1 MFYRVFIGDILL
13 AEVISYSLAVE
24 LASKYS
30 GAWIKKVG

>member
-13 AEVISYSLAVE
+13 AEVISYQTAMDI
-24 LASKYS
+24 ASRHK